1 MFCHTERLR
10 NSPLRLK
17 LVLSDSAAERGE
29 FEELKGF
36 NNCQIYWWHD
46 LLSLSETGIKFMNRY
61 VGVLIILGTIT
72 GAFMSAGALAPA
84 IDLMS
89 LVVVIAV
96 GVGHAFGVKD
106 GENRITRFGD
116 GCVRGGWLGLLIGI
130 IIILNVDAAAQMDF
144 TMIIPAMAVA
154 WLTPLYGYF
163 FKLISMQLD

>member
-1 MFCHTERLR
+1 
-10 NSPLRLK
+10 
-17 LVLSDSAAERGE
+17 
-29 FEELKGF
+29 
-36 NNCQIYWWHD
+36 
-46 LLSLSETGIKFMNRY
+46 MNRY
-61 VGVLIILGTIT
+61 IGVLVILGTIT
-72 GAFMSAGALAPA
+72 GAFMSAAALAPA

-96 GVGHAFGVKD
+96 GVGHALGAKD

-116 GCVRGGWLGLLIGI
+116 GCVRGGWLGLLIGVI
-130 IIILNVDAAAQMDF
+130 VILNVDAAAQMDF

>member
-1 MFCHTERLR
+1 M
-10 NSPLRLK
+10 
-17 LVLSDSAAERGE
+17 AEGGGAG
-29 FEELKGF
+29 FKQLNGF
-36 NNCQIYWWHD
+36 NNCQMYWWYD
-46 LLSLSETGIKFMNRY
+46 LLPLSEIGIKFMNRY
-61 VGVLIILGTIT
+61 IGVLVILGTIT
-72 GAFMSAGALAPA
+72 GAFMSAAALAPA

-96 GVGHAFGVKD
+96 GVGHALGAKD

-116 GCVRGGWLGLLIGI
+116 GCVRVGWLGLLIGVI
-130 IIILNVDAAAQMDF
+130 VILNVDAAAQMDF

>member
-1 MFCHTERLR
+1 M
-10 NSPLRLK
+10 
-17 LVLSDSAAERGE
+17 AERGE

-96 GVGHAFGVKD
+96 GVGHAFGAKD

-163 FKLISMQLD
+163 FKLVSMQLD

>member
-1 MFCHTERLR
+1 M
-10 NSPLRLK
+10 
-17 LVLSDSAAERGE
+17 AEGGGAG
-29 FEELKGF
+29 FKQLNGF
-36 NNCQIYWWHD
+36 NNCQMYWWYD
-46 LLSLSETGIKFMNRY
+46 LLPLSEIGIKFMNRY
-61 VGVLIILGTIT
+61 IGVLVILGTIT
-72 GAFMSAGALAPA
+72 GAFMSAAALAPA

-96 GVGHAFGVKD
+96 GVGHALGAKD

-116 GCVRGGWLGLLIGI
+116 GCVRGGWLSLLIGVI
-130 IIILNVDAAAQMDF
+130 VILNVDAAAQMDF

>member
-1 MFCHTERLR
+1 M
-10 NSPLRLK
+10 
-17 LVLSDSAAERGE
+17 AEGGGAG
-29 FEELKGF
+29 FKQLNGF
-36 NNCQIYWWHD
+36 NNCQMYWWYD
-46 LLSLSETGIKFMNRY
+46 LLPLSEIGIKFMNRY
-61 VGVLIILGTIT
+61 IGVLVILGTIT
-72 GAFMSAGALAPA
+72 GAFMSAAALAPA

-96 GVGHAFGVKD
+96 GVGHALGAKD

-116 GCVRGGWLGLLIGI
+116 GCVRGGWLGLLIGVI
-130 IIILNVDAAAQMDF
+130 VILNVDAAAQMDF

>member
-1 MFCHTERLR
+1 M
-10 NSPLRLK
+10 
-17 LVLSDSAAERGE
+17 
-29 FEELKGF
+29 
-36 NNCQIYWWHD
+36 YWWYD
-46 LLSLSETGIKFMNRY
+46 LLPLSEIGIKFMNRY
-61 VGVLIILGTIT
+61 IGVLVILGTIT
-72 GAFMSAGALAPA
+72 GAFMSAAALAPA

-96 GVGHAFGVKD
+96 GVGHALGAKD

-116 GCVRGGWLGLLIGI
+116 GCVRGGWLGLLIGVI
-130 IIILNVDAAAQMDF
+130 VILNVDAAAQMDF